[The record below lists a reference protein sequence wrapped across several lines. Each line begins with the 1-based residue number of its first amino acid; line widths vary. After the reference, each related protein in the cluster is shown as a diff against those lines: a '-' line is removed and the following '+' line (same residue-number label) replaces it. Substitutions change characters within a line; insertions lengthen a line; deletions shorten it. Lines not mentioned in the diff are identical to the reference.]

1 MVSTTSLVLLMQ
13 ALHLFIAEHRSESEE
28 ESNIELAIQ
37 TIGEA
42 QQESLTQ
49 ELVEFLMGE
58 KDDQPKVGVIELRFI
73 TSLSAKMD
81 KGRNFKQIC
90 FVLTTEEGWGQN
102 VLLSKQRSLYHVDYA

>member
-1 MVSTTSLVLLMQ
+1 MQ

-58 KDDQPKVGVIELRFI
+58 KDDQPKVSVIELSVI
-73 TSLSAKMD
+73 TTAKMD
-81 KGRNFKQIC
+81 EGRNFKQIC
-90 FVLTTEEGWGQN
+90 FVLTTDEEGRDETSCCQN
-102 VLLSKQRSLYHVDYA
+102 KDLCTM